1 LKRSDSIVL
10 IILLLAFLSACSK
23 GKDVVAVVGS
33 QGILAEDF
41 EIASKRK
48 ASLLG
53 KESLVREEKV
63 EVLNAMIERELL
75 FQFAKKKG
83 FQIDK
88 VKMEEELRKLSRGD
102 ISGSEKRFLKR
113 EIEKN
118 LYIDSLRDSIRKEIQ
133 ISQDDIASYYRKNLR
148 DFTEPETYKVYLLK
162 IKESDARH
170 LLEVFNKDPDSFDK
184 VALENVPPDI
194 KELNRNAP
202 YTPLEG
208 FPDEMAGVLKKA
220 EVKRIY
226 GPVKTKR
233 GVFLFKLVDK
243 RSARTRPLSEV
254 SREIEHLLIEK
265 ELEKRLKGLLSELR
279 KTVKIEI
286 KATF

>member
-1 LKRSDSIVL
+1 MKRSDSIVL
-10 IILLLAFLSACSK
+10 ILLLAFLSACTK
-23 GKDVVAVVGS
+23 GKDVVAEVGS
-33 QGILAEDF
+33 AGILAEDF

-53 KESLVREEKV
+53 KESLTREEKLDL
-63 EVLNAMIERELL
+63 LNTMIDRELL

-118 LYIDSLRDSIRKEIQ
+118 LYIESLRNSFKSGIQ
-133 ISQDDIASYYRKNLR
+133 ISQDDIDSYYRKNLK

-162 IKESDARH
+162 VKESDVHH

-208 FPDEMAGVLKKA
+208 FPEEMAGLLKKA
-220 EVKRIY
+220 EIKRVY

-233 GVFLFKLVDK
+233 GVFLFKLIDK
-243 RSARTRPLSEV
+243 RSAGTKPLSEV
-254 SREIEHLLIEK
+254 SKGIEHILIEK
-265 ELEKRLKGLLSELR
+265 ELEKRLKGLLLELK
-279 KTVKIEI
+279 KTEKIEI
-286 KATF
+286 KVAF

>member
-1 LKRSDSIVL
+1 MKRSDSIVL
-10 IILLLAFLSACSK
+10 IILLLFFLSACSK

-33 QGILAEDF
+33 AGILAEDF

-53 KESLVREEKV
+53 KESLTREEKV
-63 EVLNAMIERELL
+63 EVLNTMIERELL

-83 FQIDK
+83 FQIDRLK
-88 VKMEEELRKLSRGD
+88 VEELRKLSRGD
-102 ISGSEKRFLKR
+102 ISGGEKRFLKR

-118 LYIDSLRDSIRKEIQ
+118 LYIDSLRDSLRKEIQ

-162 IKESDARH
+162 IKESDAHH

-184 VALENVPPDI
+184 VAFENVPPDI

-208 FPDEMAGVLKKA
+208 FPDEMAGILKKA
-220 EVKRIY
+220 GVKRIY

-233 GVFLFKLVDK
+233 GVFLFKLINK

-279 KTVKIEI
+279 KTVKVEI
-286 KATF
+286 KITF